1 MRRARARERLV
12 SPEPDHDADDDPP
25 PPRALLG
32 VGFWLLMGFA
42 LACVLAGLAISRL
55 GPRLFPA
62 P

>member
-1 MRRARARERLV
+1 M

-25 PPRALLG
+25 PPPPRPLLG

-42 LACVLAGLAISRL
+42 LACVLAGLAIARL